1 MNNKIYSHSICLF
14 RIVALVMM
22 SVITFAGIADAQV
35 TGKTQQGLS
44 VRKVR
49 LWTENNNVIPV
60 CWETNGYDR
69 EKEIVREAVT
79 HTWEEFANI
88 TFSGWGICPSGGIFG
103 SATSKQVRIRISP

>member
-1 MNNKIYSHSICLF
+1 MNNKIYSYGMYLF
-14 RIVALVMM
+14 RIIALVVM

-35 TGKTQQGLS
+35 TGKTKQGLA

-88 TFSGWGICPSGGIFG
+88 TFSG
-103 SATSKQVRIRISP
+103 